1 MNIPTSIPPTPD
13 PELLRKLV
21 QEFQPN
27 PHRVPF
33 RNLEPFRESIEILR
47 VKGASYAVI
56 TDLLRQH
63 GVKTSRAR
71 VAEYGRTV
79 LEKQK
84 PRKRWRRTNPAPI
97 VTQAAIPPSADHVSS
112 TDQPARYVSVVVPT
126 TARAAHC
133 QGQDA
138 GRHDD
143 LGSNRHVH

>member
-1 MNIPTSIPPTPD
+1 M
-13 PELLRKLV
+13 

-56 TDLLRQH
+56 ADLLRQH

-79 LEKQK
+79 LDKQK
-84 PRKRWRRTNPAPI
+84 PRKRRRRPNT
-97 VTQAAIPPSADHVSS
+97 IPPGTPIATPQALTSLPPPANTPSSVVSS
-112 TDQPARYVSVVVPT
+112 DQRPRGPPFQS
-126 TARAAHC
+126 
-133 QGQDA
+133 QD
-138 GRHDD
+138 D
-143 LGSNRHVH
+143 

>member
-1 MNIPTSIPPTPD
+1 TLITNIPTSVPSMPD

-56 TDLLRQH
+56 SDLLRQH

-79 LEKQK
+79 LDKQK
-84 PRKRWRRTNPAPI
+84 PRRRRRRTNPVPLVTPEAMPQAPI
-97 VTQAAIPPSADHVSS
+97 ASVLPTNPPGSFPSS
-112 TDQPARYVSVVVPT
+112 YQRPR
-126 TARAAHC
+126 
-133 QGQDA
+133 
-138 GRHDD
+138 
-143 LGSNRHVH
+143 